1 MRSAATSPGW
11 SKRDQPVSA
20 RGGELA
26 ADQRILDLAGD
37 HLRRFGPKRTTIV
50 GIAEAAGMSHA
61 NVYRYFPSK
70 QALFEAVTALWLKPL
85 ERELRLVVEGQDP
98 AYDKLERALTALQ
111 RAYREKLDADP
122 ILFRLLVRGDRE
134 GPCRRAQAS
143 QQGADPKF
151 RRSSRRASNPARSG
165 INDRRRAMALV
176 FDLAHR
182 FIQPVSI
189 ALDKGVSA
197 AELEFRAGR
206 VISIIQRSLTF
217 GDPDFDM

>member
-1 MRSAATSPGW
+1 MIEPI
-11 SKRDQPVSA
+11 SA
-20 RGGELA
+20 RGGEAA
-26 ADQRILDLAGD
+26 ADQRILELAAE

-70 QALFEAVTALWLKPL
+70 QALFEAVTALWLQPL
-85 ERELRLVVEGQDP
+85 ERQLRLVVEGQDP
-98 AYDKLERALTALQ
+98 AYDKLERALAALQ
-111 RAYREKLDADP
+111 RAYREKLNVDP
-122 ILFRLLVRGDRE
+122 ILFRLLCEAIEKGHVVARRHRNKVQSEIQTIVEE
-134 GPCRRAQAS
+134 GINS
-143 QQGADPKF
+143 GSF
-151 RRSSRRASNPARSG
+151 RL
-165 INDRRRAMALV
+165 NDRRRAMALV

-206 VISIIQRSLTF
+206 VIAIIQRSLTF
-217 GDPDFDM
+217 GDPDFDT

>member
-1 MRSAATSPGW
+1 MTKTAPARS
-11 SKRDQPVSA
+11 
-20 RGGELA
+20 GELS
-26 ADQRILDLAGD
+26 ADLRILELAGD

-85 ERELRLVVEGQDP
+85 EGELRLIVEGQDP
-98 AYDKLERALTALQ
+98 AYDKLERALAALQ
-111 RAYREKLDADP
+111 RAYREKLDSDP
-122 ILFRLLVRGDRE
+122 ILFRLLCEAIDKGHVVARKHRNRVQNEIQAIVEE
-134 GPCRRAQAS
+134 GIGS
-143 QQGADPKF
+143 GSF
-151 RRSSRRASNPARSG
+151 RM
-165 INDRRRAMALV
+165 NDRRRAMALV

-189 ALDKGVSA
+189 ALDRNVSA
-197 AELEFRAGR
+197 AEVEFRASR
-206 VISIIQRSLTF
+206 VIAAIQHSLTF

>member
-1 MRSAATSPGW
+1 MNDPGAARFG
-11 SKRDQPVSA
+11 D
-20 RGGELA
+20 LA
-26 ADQRILDLAGD
+26 ADQKILELAGD
-37 HLRRFGPKRTTIV
+37 HLRRFGPGRTTIV

-85 ERELRLVVEGQDP
+85 EGELRLIVEGQDP
-98 AYDKLERALTALQ
+98 AYDKLERALAALQ
-111 RAYREKLDADP
+111 RAYREKRDADP
-122 ILFRLLVRGDRE
+122 VLFRLLCEAIEKGHVVARKHRNKVQNEIQAIVEE
-134 GPCRRAQAS
+134 GIGS
-143 QQGADPKF
+143 GSF
-151 RRSSRRASNPARSG
+151 RM
-165 INDRRRAMALV
+165 NDRRRAMALV

-189 ALDKGVSA
+189 ALDKSVSA

-206 VISIIQRSLTF
+206 VITVIQRSLTF

>member
-1 MRSAATSPGW
+1 MIE
-11 SKRDQPVSA
+11 PVPS
-20 RGGELA
+20 RFGELA
-26 ADQRILDLAGD
+26 ADQRILELAGD
-37 HLRRFGPKRTTIV
+37 HLRRFGPRRTTIV

-85 ERELRLVVEGQDP
+85 ESELRLIVEGQDP
-98 AYDKLERALTALQ
+98 AYDKLERALAALQ
-111 RAYREKLDADP
+111 RAYREKRDADP
-122 ILFRLLVRGDRE
+122 VLFRLLCEAIEKGHVVARKHRNKVQNEIQAIVEE
-134 GPCRRAQAS
+134 GIGS
-143 QQGADPKF
+143 GSF
-151 RRSSRRASNPARSG
+151 RM
-165 INDRRRAMALV
+165 NDRRRAMALV

-189 ALDKGVSA
+189 ALDKSVSA

-206 VISIIQRSLTF
+206 AIAVIQRSLTF

>member
-1 MRSAATSPGW
+1 VTDPAPG
-11 SKRDQPVSA
+11 RP
-20 RGGELA
+20 GELA
-26 ADQRILDLAGD
+26 ADQKILELACD
-37 HLRRFGPKRTTIV
+37 HLRRYGPARTTIV

-70 QALFEAVTALWLKPL
+70 QALFEAVTALWLQPL

-111 RAYREKLDADP
+111 RAYRDKRDADP
-122 ILFRLLVRGDRE
+122 ILFRLLCEAIEKGHGVARRHRNKVQSEIQAIVEE
-134 GPCRRAQAS
+134 GIGS
-143 QQGADPKF
+143 GSF
-151 RRSSRRASNPARSG
+151 RMS
-165 INDRRRAMALV
+165 DRRRAMALV

-189 ALDKGVSA
+189 ALDKGVSG
-197 AELEFRAGR
+197 AEMEARASR
-206 VISIIQRSLTF
+206 VIAVIQRSVTF

>member
-1 MRSAATSPGW
+1 MSAA
-11 SKRDQPVSA
+11 A
-20 RGGELA
+20 RSGELS
-26 ADQRILDLAGD
+26 ADQRILELACD

-70 QALFEAVTALWLKPL
+70 EALFDAVTSLWLKPL
-85 ERELRLVVEGQDP
+85 EEELRVIVQGQDP

-111 RAYREKLDADP
+111 SAYREKRDSDP
-122 ILFRLLVRGDRE
+122 ILFRLLCDAIEQGGGIARKHRNKVQGEIQTIVEE
-134 GPCRRAQAS
+134 GIS
-143 QQGADPKF
+143 SGAF
-151 RRSSRRASNPARSG
+151 RMQ
-165 INDRRRAMALV
+165 DRRRAMALV

-182 FIQPVSI
+182 FIQPVAI
-189 ALDKGVSA
+189 ALDRSVSA

-206 VISIIQRSLTF
+206 VIAIIQRSLTF

>member
-1 MRSAATSPGW
+1 MIERTP
-11 SKRDQPVSA
+11 A
-20 RGGELA
+20 RGAEPA
-26 ADQRILDLAGD
+26 PDQKILDLAGE

-70 QALFEAVTALWLKPL
+70 QALIEAVTALWLKPL
-85 ERELRLVVEGQDP
+85 EGALRVIVEGQDP
-98 AYDKLERALTALQ
+98 AYDKLERALVALQ
-111 RAYREKLDADP
+111 RAYREKMDTDP
-122 ILFRLLVRGDRE
+122 ILFRLLCDSVEKGHVVARRHRNRVQNEIQAIVEE
-134 GPCRRAQAS
+134 GIGS
-143 QQGADPKF
+143 GSF
-151 RRSSRRASNPARSG
+151 RMQ
-165 INDRRRAMALV
+165 DRRRAMALV

-189 ALDKGVSA
+189 ALDRGVSA

-206 VISIIQRSLTF
+206 AIAVIQRSLTF